1 MLGHAIALCDQCTA
15 EFGHQFL
22 AGILFRAERCRLETV
37 ENTLGAGGVDHF
49 MKQRSVK
56 GFSGLELFFF
66 GHDYLVSRNRVVC
79 FVLMFRFDGTNPKLV
94 PNHRIDGHETEMFA
108 VFDPFPVLYLQL
120 LPQLRSCLPQVGLGD
135 IEHPEHLH
143 TGINIVLRLLLVGE
157 LLVIVILDFFLCF
170 LVYAGE
176 CGQHHGKGFLTF
188 QHRYP
193 WQFLSVLT
201 GLVEPLHTVER
212 TETGNLVPF
221 VLTMQEQ

>member
-1 MLGHAIALCDQCTA
+1 
-15 EFGHQFL
+15 
-22 AGILFRAERCRLETV
+22 
-37 ENTLGAGGVDHF
+37 
-49 MKQRSVK
+49 
-56 GFSGLELFFF
+56 
-66 GHDYLVSRNRVVC
+66 
-79 FVLMFRFDGTNPKLV
+79 
-94 PNHRIDGHETEMFA
+94 MFA